1 MKRCAILIVLLSLAT
16 LFFAAGDDPPSPKMK
31 ILPGKAEQNLLH
43 KVEPVYPQMARI
55 AHVQGDVIL
64 QAVINQKGKV
74 ANLKALSGHPILIQA
89 ALDAVRQWEYKP
101 FLLNGAPVEV
111 ETKILIRFHL

>member
-1 MKRCAILIVLLSLAT
+1 MKTCALAILLTMAT
-16 LFFAAGDDPPSPKMK
+16 LLFGGMDQPAPIKVT
-31 ILPGKAEQNLLH
+31 PGKAEQNLLH
-43 KVEPVYPQMARI
+43 KVEPVYPEMAKIARI
-55 AHVQGDVIL
+55 QGDVL
-64 QAVINQKGKV
+64 MRAVINQKGKI

-111 ETKILIRFHL
+111 ETNIVVRFHL